1 MSWRLTGSATV
12 AVAVVIYAHFTAA
25 VAQTPAPQ
33 TSRPAILKVATKPT
47 PPFAMKAP
55 DGDWH
60 GVAIDLMT
68 EIARTLGMRI
78 AWTEVETNADL
89 LEIAKRGRVDA
100 AIAAITVTADREK
113 AVDFSHGY
121 YAAGLAI
128 AVPRHHAPSFW
139 TGIKALGSPAF
150 LGTVGM
156 LVALLLG
163 VGALMWLIEKRG
175 NAEHFERHPI
185 KGIGS
190 GFWWAAV
197 TMTTVG
203 YGDKTP
209 VSPLGRFVAVIW
221 MFAALILTA
230 VVTAHLTSALTV
242 NRLTGP
248 VTSIRDLSH
257 SRIGVVDRTASGSY
271 FDSRSIATVRFPS
284 VSTGLQALEVG
295 LIDAFVH
302 DEPILRYD
310 VHRNYAGKLELL
322 PEVFD
327 PQGYGIALSPGSKW
341 REPINQ
347 ALLEV
352 LASPGWAAIK
362 TKYFGRPENDI

>member
-1 MSWRLTGSATV
+1 M
-12 AVAVVIYAHFTAA
+12 
-25 VAQTPAPQ
+25 AQTSAQQAAP
-33 TSRPAILKVATKPT
+33 PAILRVATKPT
-47 PPFAMKAP
+47 PPFAMKTP
-55 DGDWH
+55 DGAWNGM
-60 GVAIDLMT
+60 GVELMT
-68 EIARTLGMRI
+68 EIARNLGMTI

-89 LEIAKRGRVDA
+89 LEISEQGGVDA

-113 AVDFSHGY
+113 VVDFSHSY
-121 YAAGLAI
+121 YESGFAI
-128 AVPRHHAPSFW
+128 AVRRHHGPSFW
-139 TGIKALGSPAF
+139 AGIKALTSPAF

-163 VGALMWLIEKRG
+163 MGALMWLIEKRG
-175 NAEHFERHPI
+175 NSEQFERHPA

-209 VSPLGRFVAVIW
+209 MSLLGRLVAVIW

-248 VTSIRDLSH
+248 VTSIRDLSR

-271 FDSRSIATVRFPS
+271 FDARSIATVRFPT
-284 VSTGLQALEVG
+284 VGTGLQALEVG

-310 VHRNYAGKLELL
+310 VYRNYAGKLELL
-322 PEVFD
+322 PEVFE
-327 PQGYGIALSPGSKW
+327 PQVYGIALPPGSKW

-347 ALLEV
+347 ALLEI

-362 TKYFGRPENDI
+362 AKYFGRPENDL

>member
-1 MSWRLTGSATV
+1 VVVCAFFTTGM
-12 AVAVVIYAHFTAA
+12 
-25 VAQTPAPQ
+25 AQTSAPEA
-33 TSRPAILKVATKPT
+33 TPPAILKVATKPT

-60 GVAIDLMT
+60 GIAIDLMT
-68 EIARTLGMRI
+68 EIARTLGMTI

-89 LEIAKRGRVDA
+89 LEVAKQGRVDA

-113 AVDFSHGY
+113 AVDFSHSY
-121 YAAGLAI
+121 YGSGLAI
-128 AVPRHHAPSFW
+128 AIQRHHGPSFW
-139 TGIKALGSPAF
+139 AGIKALTSPGF
-150 LGTVGM
+150 LGTIGM

-163 VGALMWLIEKRG
+163 VGALMWLIEKQG
-175 NAEHFERHPI
+175 NAEQFERHPA

-209 VSPLGRFVAVIW
+209 VSPLGRFIAVIW
-221 MFAALILTA
+221 MFAALILIA
-230 VVTAHLTSALTV
+230 VVTAQLTSSLTV

-257 SRIGVVDRTASGSY
+257 SRIGVVEHTASGSY
-271 FDSRSIATVRFPS
+271 FDARSITAVQFPT

-310 VHRNYAGKLELL
+310 VYRNYAGKLELL
-322 PEVFD
+322 PEVFE
-327 PQGYGIALSPGSKW
+327 PQGYAIALSPGSKW

-347 ALLEV
+347 ALLGV
-352 LASPGWAAIK
+352 LASPGWSAIK
-362 TKYFGRPENDI
+362 AKYFGRPENDI